1 MILEKDIKEK
11 YKKIR
16 ELIKKEIKKPIPKI
30 SEAKFDVWKSAT
42 KSFAKEIELNYFTAG
57 NNAWGGNKLKITWH
71 FYEKFF
77 KDFKKGSFETEGQSK
92 KFKEN
97 IYNLLKL
104 SVNKTPQKSENDRTF
119 PFKQQ
124 TKYGQEYALPGKQTF
139 YSNNHNP
146 KNYYYYSYCNKTK
159 IPFFK
164 GPSDQEKIIKEKKWE
179 KLFSDAFIYGYLLAS
194 VKIICDLGP
203 FEEKKEKPNDPFS
216 DSIIKYKINHFTRVI
231 YNNRYIKKLISDF
244 YEKFYKI
251 DNIKSHNLL
260 DIIENSI
267 YKSKL
272 SHFLFLKGENYYV
285 YDLKN
290 EYSKQYEYDGTG
302 DFFSA
307 IHYEKTKYTEGS
319 KDKRFKKVISEI
331 KRDHK
336 KNISPNLI
344 GSGNGTILSYEQFRF
359 YTLSLC
365 YQTPYT
371 EEQLNINEK
380 DIFIRYA
387 VNLGVQEILFYV
399 IEQIFSPTW
408 TLPVKK

>member
-1 MILEKDIKEK
+1 MLLDKDIKQNS
-11 YKKIR
+11 KKIR
-16 ELIKKEIKKPIPKI
+16 NLIKKEIKKPIPKI
-30 SEAKFDVWKSAT
+30 SEAKFDVWKIIT
-42 KSFAKEIELNYFTAG
+42 KSLSQEIDTDYFTVG
-57 NNAWGGNKLKITWH
+57 NNAWGNNRLKITKH

-77 KDFKKGSFETEGQSK
+77 KDFKKGSFEKMGQSK

-97 IYNLLKL
+97 IYNLLNL
-104 SVNKTPQKSENDRTF
+104 SVNKTPQKSDKDRTF

-124 TKYGQEYALPGKQTF
+124 TKYGQEYAIPGKQTF

-164 GPSDQEKIIKEKKWE
+164 GPSDQEKIIKAKKWE

-194 VKIICDLGP
+194 VKIICDLGTTVS
-203 FEEKKEKPNDPFS
+203 KKKKPSDPLS
-216 DSIIKYKINHFTRVI
+216 DLIIKYKKNPYTNVI
-231 YNNRYIKKLISDF
+231 YNKRYIQKIISEF

-251 DNIKSHNLL
+251 DYTESIKLL
-260 DIIENSI
+260 YNIENSI

-290 EYSKQYEYDGTG
+290 EYSEQYEYDGIG

-399 IEQIFSPTW
+399 IEQIFSPT
-408 TLPVKK
+408 